1 MYNTKELVGIKGE
14 LLSNIGKKSIVTET
28 KEINIV
34 TTREVWATL
43 VAHIKVKYF
52 RQSL

>member
-14 LLSNIGKKSIVTET
+14 LVSNIGKKSIITET

-34 TTREVWATL
+34 SAREVWATL
-43 VAHIKVKYF
+43 VAQIKSKWF
-52 RQSL
+52 IKK